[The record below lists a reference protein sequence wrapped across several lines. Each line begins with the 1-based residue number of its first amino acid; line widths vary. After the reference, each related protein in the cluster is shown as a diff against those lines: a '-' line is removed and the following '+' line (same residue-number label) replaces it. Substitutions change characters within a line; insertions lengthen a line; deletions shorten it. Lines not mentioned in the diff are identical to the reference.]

1 MELSAIT
8 VLARHRPEAFAF
20 FLLAYFRDI
29 LFLFPS
35 SFSLLEKKTK
45 RNSLWKKITIPIGN
59 KFFTVREIFSNVR
72 IPNPF
77 PQISPRFFSSSDLF
91 LSSFHRIII
100 HDIIIPK
107 KILYSDSFPM
117 QRPKK
122 GCILTLNKY
131 KWNHLCIFH
140 TLSNP
145 SSTRLT
151 SRGSRNLPLHQILP
165 REPLKPLCSLND
177 YVIPPSPFAI
187 PRETHRPAIPDPRNH
202 ALLPPSF
209 RHPSHEEVRDQQD
222 AERVHQHRGGQHHR
236 CAPPLLLSS
245 RIQPSCPCFLL
256 HSFPP
261 RKVNRE
267 CGTDRE
273 R

>member
-1 MELSAIT
+1 
-8 VLARHRPEAFAF
+8 
-20 FLLAYFRDI
+20 
-29 LFLFPS
+29 
-35 SFSLLEKKTK
+35 
-45 RNSLWKKITIPIGN
+45 
-59 KFFTVREIFSNVR
+59 
-72 IPNPF
+72 
-77 PQISPRFFSSSDLF
+77 
-91 LSSFHRIII
+91 
-100 HDIIIPK
+100 
-107 KILYSDSFPM
+107 M

-122 GCILTLNKY
+122 GYILTLNKY
-131 KWNHLCIFH
+131 KWNHLCIFR

-145 SSTRLT
+145 FSTRLT

-187 PRETHRPAIPDPRNH
+187 PRETHRSLTHAITRCSP
-202 ALLPPSF
+202 PPSVI
-209 RHPSHEEVRDQQD
+209 RRTKRCEISRTQRGCISTAVASTTDVR
-222 AERVHQHRGGQHHR
+222 R
-236 CAPPLLLSS
+236 PFSS
-245 RIQPSCPCFLL
+245 RHVFNHLVPVSF